1 MEKSTT
7 SRLNN
12 ISEMTAESRGKE
24 AYVYWIYFFFIPS
37 TGLSG
42 QRVCCS
48 TVFAL
53 NWRKKGEN
61 EKHGETWE
69 KTRETVKGTGVLTGE
84 YLSEKKGT
92 L

>member
-1 MEKSTT
+1 MF
-7 SRLNN
+7 
-12 ISEMTAESRGKE
+12 IGFF
-24 AYVYWIYFFFIPS
+24 FFFIPS

-69 KTRETVKGTGVLTGE
+69 RQERLEKGQAFSQENIYLGKKALFERKQQNVLLKLAT
-84 YLSEKKGT
+84 
-92 L
+92 